1 MSLPV
6 SVRILAIE
14 TSGMACSAAL
24 YADGDIQQRYAL
36 APRQHAALILPMI
49 ESLLVEAGIKVTQ
62 LDALAFGRGPGSFT
76 GLRIAASVVQGI
88 AFAAELPV
96 VPVSTLAAL
105 ALGAMRESGEAQ
117 VLAALDAR
125 KNEVYWG
132 AYRHV
137 DEDIARLQGDECVC
151 LPETITEPQYCN
163 WVGAGSG
170 WAAYG
175 PLLLARTGDRVL
187 RVLPD
192 LEPVARDVARLAVD
206 VFAKGQVI
214 SPEQVCPVYL
224 RNNVADPRSA

>member
-1 MSLPV
+1 MNAPV
-6 SVRILAIE
+6 PARILAIE
-14 TSGMACSAAL
+14 TSTTACSAAL
-24 YADGDIQQRYAL
+24 YFDGDIQQRYAL

-49 ESLLVEAGIKVTQ
+49 ESLLVEAGIKPAQ
-62 LDALAFGRGPGSFT
+62 LDALSFGRGPGSFT

-125 KNEVYWG
+125 KHEIYWG

-137 DEDIARLQGDECVC
+137 DEDLARLQGEESVC
-151 LPETITEPQYCN
+151 LPDTVTRPQHSQ

-175 PLLLARTGDRVL
+175 PQLLERTGDCVL

-192 LEPVARDVARLAVD
+192 LEPVARDVARLAID
-206 VFAKGQVI
+206 AFRNGQVV

-224 RNNVADPRSA
+224 RNDVAAPRTA

>member
-1 MSLPV
+1 MSLPHPA
-6 SVRILAIE
+6 RILAIE
-14 TSGMACSAAL
+14 TSGTACSAAL
-24 YADGDIQQRYAL
+24 YVDGDIQQRYAL

-49 ESLLVEAGIKVTQ
+49 ESLLLEAGIKVAQ

-76 GLRIAASVVQGI
+76 GVRIAASVVQGI

-125 KNEVYWG
+125 KHEIYWG

-137 DEDIARLQGDECVC
+137 DEELACLQGEERVC
-151 LPETITEPQYCN
+151 LPENIAAPQYHS

-175 PLLLARTGDRVL
+175 PLLLKQAGERVQ

-192 LEPVARDVARLAVD
+192 LEPLARDVARLAID
-206 VFAKGQVI
+206 AFRKGRVV
-214 SPEQVCPVYL
+214 SPEQACPVYL
-224 RNNVADPRSA
+224 RNNVADPRTS